1 MRKIRRLIH
10 FRRLAL
16 AKAGEGMDGTS
27 EEEDPSESAAGNAE
41 ISHVANGGGSDPLRS
56 GIRALCDQLLHST
69 SVDGAAVAILT
80 GSRHVRELLYASD
93 TVARQLD
100 ELQFTLG
107 EGPCLDAFFQNWPQ
121 LWAHLDTTITVDA
134 LWPGFAVEALHL
146 GAQAV
151 FAFPVPDH
159 SGPLG
164 VLEIYRNTPGG
175 LRPGEA
181 ERATDI
187 AAAIGDTLQ
196 RNLTTHHAA
205 NPDTAIET
213 IDAIHW
219 AATTGVDPYTRAA
232 VHIAAGITA
241 IQLNT
246 SPDDGLDLIRA
257 YAYAQQRSTTTVAA
271 DIIGRRL
278 SLRDHHGRPPHL

>member
-1 MRKIRRLIH
+1 
-10 FRRLAL
+10 
-16 AKAGEGMDGTS
+16 MDNTS
-27 EEEDPSESAAGNAE
+27 EEDPSGAAFNAE
-41 ISHVANGGGSDPLRS
+41 IPHAPDGGRTGNGLLRS
-56 GIRALCDQLLHST
+56 EIRASCDQLIHST
-69 SVDGAAVAILT
+69 SLDGAAVAILN
-80 GSRHVRELLYASD
+80 GSRHVCELLYASD

-134 LWPGFAVEALHL
+134 LWPGFAVEAVRL

-164 VLEIYRNTPGG
+164 VLEVYRNTPGE
-175 LRPGEA
+175 LRPDEA
-181 ERATDI
+181 EFAT
-187 AAAIGDTLQ
+187 ACAEAIGDTLLKKWAPHQ
-196 RNLTTHHAA
+196 AT
-205 NPDTAIET
+205 NPDTATEAIE
-213 IDAIHW
+213 AIHH
-219 AATTGVDPYTRAA
+219 AATSSVEPYSRAA

-246 SPDDGLDLIRA
+246 SPDDGVDLIRA
-257 YAYAQQRSTTTVAA
+257 YAYAQQRSTTMVAG

-278 SLRDHHGRPPHL
+278 SLRDRHGGPHL

>member
-1 MRKIRRLIH
+1 
-10 FRRLAL
+10 
-16 AKAGEGMDGTS
+16 MDSTS
-27 EEEDPSESAAGNAE
+27 EEDPSGSASANAE
-41 ISHVANGGGSDPLRS
+41 IFQAANDGRPGSDPLRS
-56 GIRALCDQLLHST
+56 GIRASCDQLVHST

-134 LWPGFAVEALHL
+134 LWPGFAVEAVQL

-164 VLEIYRNTPGG
+164 VLELYRNTPGG

-181 ERATDI
+181 ERATACAAAIRDTLMRNWTTHDAANLDTAI
-187 AAAIGDTLQ
+187 EAVEAIAAAAAIG
-196 RNLTTHHAA
+196 
-205 NPDTAIET
+205 
-213 IDAIHW
+213 
-219 AATTGVDPYTRAA
+219 VDPYARAA

-241 IQLNT
+241 IQLNI
-246 SPDDGLDLIRA
+246 SAKDGLDLIRA
-257 YAYAQQRSTTTVAA
+257 YAYAQQRSTTTVAG
-271 DIIGRRL
+271 DIIGHRL
-278 SLRDHHGRPPHL
+278 SLRDQHGGTPHL

>member
-1 MRKIRRLIH
+1 MESTSD
-10 FRRLAL
+10 
-16 AKAGEGMDGTS
+16 EG
-27 EEEDPSESAAGNAE
+27 PSESAADNAE
-41 ISHVANGGGSDPLRS
+41 TLHAVNSGGPGNGVLRS
-56 GIRALCDQLLHST
+56 EIRALCDQLVHST

-80 GSRHVRELLYASD
+80 GSRHVRELVYASD
-93 TVARQLD
+93 TVARHLD

-121 LWAHLDTTITVDA
+121 LWSHLHTTITVDA
-134 LWPGFAVEALHL
+134 LWPGFAAEAVQL

-164 VLEIYRNTPGG
+164 VLEVYRNTPGE
-175 LRPGEA
+175 LRPGESEYA
-181 ERATDI
+181 NDC
-187 AAAIGDTLQ
+187 AAAIGDTLL
-196 RNLTTHHAA
+196 RNWTPDHAA
-205 NPDTAIET
+205 NPDTAIEA
-213 IDAIHW
+213 IDAIHR
-219 AATTGVDPYTRAA
+219 AASTGVDPYTRAA

-257 YAYAQQRSTTTVAA
+257 YAYAQQRSTTTVAG

-278 SLRDHHGRPPHL
+278 SLRDQHGGS